1 MNMDKFDMDIWYLH
15 RKLFHRFVKYAKYF
29 RQATEALPEYVK
41 ALKQEKDEHETKQR
55 ALESQVPEVAIICLL
70 TSSSDDV
77 SDDDDVTEDEQ
88 EKKEVE
94 PHVSDDGAHM

>member
-29 RQATEALPEYVK
+29 RQATETLPEYVK
-41 ALKQEKDEHETKQR
+41 ALQQAKDDRETKKR
-55 ALESQVPEVAIICLL
+55 ALESQVPEVPVICLL
-70 TSSSDDV
+70 TSSSDEV
-77 SDDDDVTEDEQ
+77 SADDDVTEDEQ
-88 EKKEVE
+88 EKKE